1 MNRPCRAEA
10 FAVVTFLAGLAGC
23 AQDQSQL
30 EMEPTRS
37 ALAAVTTPIDPIAL
51 ASLLAVAPESLRAAG
66 EERYLRQAY
75 DSARDIWRV
84 EAARAHAVS
93 DGVAEA
99 RVRMWLGLAE
109 WRLGNFGPARQ
120 EGDSAVQLKRRFGL
134 DDELSRSFNALGL
147 LAWHEGR
154 YQDALQHFDSAIV
167 SARRHN
173 DSTGMARAAANIPLI
188 QVELG
193 QYDSARQGL
202 LNAIQVSRLI
212 GHDLLHANSLANLA
226 MLEIRLGYPSLA
238 LPLLAE
244 ARQRYAEIEYLTG
257 ESNALGQLATAF
269 GALGD
274 LQRAIVAADSGLAIA
289 RAQGLQ
295 QEMAATLEVLAD
307 LHLQGGSSRLA
318 LRHLREADS
327 LDALLGLAAER
338 GSNLRRMSAILLELS
353 EPAPAAARAG
363 EALQVHQG
371 IDANADAVYDR
382 LQLALA
388 LAAQGDH
395 HRARSQAESAREEA
409 IRLGNAFAAR
419 DANVVMARLALD
431 EGDPRQALR
440 QLTSRTLLPVV
451 NDWNLADL
459 RAQALLALGRTE
471 EAREEGERA
480 VAALERERASLGAG
494 PLRSSYLA
502 SRTGPFA
509 RLVAIHLVRGD
520 TTAAFEVAAGVPG
533 RSLAERLGGVS
544 GGKGTIGETAERERL
559 LIRAAALERE
569 LALPGNEERRTSLEQ
584 ALHATQTSFENHL
597 TSRAVGSNEGL
608 LGLASVKLDEIQ
620 SRLAPDV
627 ALLLFLSGPERLDL
641 FVVRRESLFHRS
653 APIGSQALTARVRFV
668 REMLGGASSN
678 AVIPPALGELHD
690 LLLGP
695 VETAG
700 HLEGVSQLLIV
711 PHGSLGA
718 LPFAALWNR
727 KAGRFLVEDY
737 IVSYLPTVAAL
748 SAEHPAGPIQLG
760 RMAVF
765 APLPDSLP
773 GTAREARAITR
784 HMAVAELRIGR
795 ASSEAR
801 VRTALETGRP
811 VHLASHGA
819 HNPQNP
825 LFSRMVVGGGGAGGG
840 EREDGNLQVH
850 EILGLTSTSP
860 LVFLSGCETGLGGAG
875 QTHFDQEFEEGSL
888 SHAMLIAGVGTV
900 VATLWRVEDA
910 GAAALADRFY
920 HYLRSGRRPE
930 EALARAQREMI
941 TARGG
946 FTWAAYVVLG
956 RGGPQIGA
964 PGPYNLN

>member
-1 MNRPCRAEA
+1 MNRPVRTEA
-10 FAVVTFLAGLAGC
+10 LAVVLFLAGLAGC
-23 AQDQSQL
+23 AQDQSKMA
-30 EMEPTRS
+30 MELTRS
-37 ALAAVTTPIDPIAL
+37 ALAASTTPTDPIAL

-109 WRLGNFGPARQ
+109 WRLGNFAPARQ

-154 YQDALQHFDSAIV
+154 YRDALQHFDSAIV

-173 DSTGMARAAANIPLI
+173 DSTGIARAAANIPLI

-193 QYDSARQGL
+193 EYDSARQGL
-202 LNAIQVSRLI
+202 LNAIQLSRLI

-238 LPLLAE
+238 LPILKE
-244 ARQRYAEIEYLTG
+244 ARGRYAEIEYLTG
-257 ESNALGQLATAF
+257 EANALGQLATAY

-274 LQRAIVAADSGLAIA
+274 LQRAMAAADSGLAIA

-307 LHLQGGSSRLA
+307 LHQQGGSSRLA

-327 LDALLGLAAER
+327 LDTLLGLAAER
-338 GSNLRRMSAILLELS
+338 GSNLRRMSAILIELG
-353 EPAPAAARAG
+353 EPVPAAARAQ

-371 IDANADAVYDR
+371 IDARADAVYDR

-388 LAAQGDH
+388 LAANGDLR
-395 HRARSQAESAREEA
+395 RARAQAEPALDEA
-409 IRLGNAFAAR
+409 NRLGNAFAAR
-419 DANVVMARLALD
+419 DANVVIARLSLD
-431 EGDPRQALR
+431 DGDPRRALR
-440 QLTSRTLLPVV
+440 QLSSRTLMTIV
-451 NDWNLADL
+451 NDWSLADL
-459 RAQALLALGRTE
+459 RARALQRLGRTE
-471 EAREEGERA
+471 EAREEAERA
-480 VAALERERASLGAG
+480 VGALERERASLGAG
-494 PLRSSYLA
+494 PLRSAYLA
-502 SRTGPFA
+502 GRTGPFA
-509 RLVAIHLVRGD
+509 RLVAIQLARGD
-520 TTAAFEVAAGVPG
+520 TVAAFEVAARVPG

-544 GGKGTIGETAERERL
+544 AGDGHVGEAAEREQL
-559 LIRAAALERE
+559 LLRAAALERE

-584 ALHATQTSFENHL
+584 ALNATQVSYENHL
-597 TSRAVGSNEGL
+597 TRRAVSSNDRL
-608 LGLASVKLDEIQ
+608 LGLAPVKLGEIQ
-620 SRLAPDV
+620 SRLAPDA

-641 FVVRRESLFHRS
+641 FVVRRGSLLHRS
-653 APIGSQALTARVRFV
+653 APIGSQALSARVRFA
-668 REMLGGASSN
+668 REMIGAASSN
-678 AVIPPALGELHD
+678 AVIPPALAELHD

-695 VETAG
+695 IEAAG
-700 HLEGVSQLLIV
+700 QLEGVSQLLVV

-727 KAGRFLVEDY
+727 KAGRFVVEDY
-737 IVSYLPTVAAL
+737 VLSYLPTAAAL
-748 SAEHPAGPIQLG
+748 SADRPAGPIPLG
-760 RMAVF
+760 GMVVF

-773 GTAREARAITR
+773 GTLREARAITR
-784 HMAVAELRIGR
+784 HMSVAELRIGR

-825 LFSRMVVGGGGAGGG
+825 LFSRMVVGGGGGAG
-840 EREDGNLQVH
+840 DGNLEVH
-850 EILGLTSTSP
+850 EILGLISTSP
-860 LVFLSGCETGLGGAG
+860 LVFLSGCETGLGGTG

-900 VATLWRVEDA
+900 VATLWRVQDA

-920 HYLRSGRRPE
+920 HYLRSGQQPE
-930 EALARAQREMI
+930 EALASAQREMI
-941 TARGG
+941 SVVGG

-956 RGGPQIGA
+956 RGGPQVGA
-964 PGPYNLN
+964 PGPYN